1 MKRKSKSRNKDIELY
16 RYLDYKSDYRESE
29 YYGIFGYDLDAS
41 YADRCCYKKL
51 NIDTKRYQKILGNFN
66 NEQLSVINSRNTHYF
81 TPRKTHYRDY
91 NCNIFH
97 DELSG
102 IYSEWSGLYEPLIKE
117 QLEKIE
123 KPQQNCPGDY
133 YNFQCGISSAASAQ
147 AWANYTNMINQSSY
161 KVSCQDLIQQF
172 YAQFFHMMCAKVEA
186 VFVRVLNKNNGI
198 DDKFDRRILYAT
210 AVGKEKK
217 IQELEHFEW
226 FDKLY
231 CIWNFLK
238 HNSASTYKTLSE
250 RYPEVLYPEKYTQG
264 QLAAY
269 WIKFTK
275 EMLEEI
281 VKGLMLFTD
290 EYCRLIFNEKIE
302 EASWNYDDYFLQ
314 PMIDY
319 YESLENPLGLEWWD
333 DID

>member
-1 MKRKSKSRNKDIELY
+1 MKKNSKSRNKDIELY
-16 RYLDYKSDYRESE
+16 KYLDHEFDFRQSE

-41 YADRCCYKKL
+41 YADRSCYKKL
-51 NIDTKRYQKILGNFN
+51 RIDTKRYQKILGSLTP
-66 NEQLSVINSRNTHYF
+66 EQLAVINKRNTHYF
-81 TPRKTHYRDY
+81 TPAKTHYEDY

-97 DELSG
+97 NELSG
-102 IYSEWSGLYEPLIKE
+102 IYQEWSGLYESLIKE

-123 KPQQNCPGDY
+123 KPQQNIPGDY

-147 AWANYTNMINQSSY
+147 AWANWTNIINQNNY
-161 KVSCQDLIQQF
+161 RANCQNLIQQF
-172 YAQFFHMMCAKVEA
+172 YAQFFHMMCARVEA
-186 VFVRVLNKNNGI
+186 VFVKVLNKNNGM
-198 DDKFDRRILYAT
+198 DDRFDRKALYAT

-217 IQELEHFEW
+217 VQELDHFEC

-238 HNSASTYKTLSE
+238 HNSASTYKTLNE
-250 RYPEVLYPEKYTQG
+250 RHPETLYSGKYIQG

-269 WIKFTK
+269 WIKFNK
-275 EMLEEI
+275 EMIEKI
-281 VKGLMLFTD
+281 VEGLILFTD
-290 EYCRLIFNEKIE
+290 EYCRLIFREKTE

-319 YESLENPLGLEWWD
+319 FDSYDNPLGLDWWD